1 MTFSFF
7 VPCLV
12 ACRIL
17 ASDQGSNLVS
27 SESAQVLTTGLPG
40 NSQMILA
47 GKLMYPRCLLFC
59 KNYVQDRVY
68 LPPGHRAS
76 NRRSCALISGRISPG
91 SFSLAQ
97 MSSIPPFGSGDEFI
111 GWQALLLANSF
122 LICLFRVPLLINLC
136 RAGHSSATEAPPT
149 QSHSVSCNCSRRIV
163 AMCLSRLLQ
172 SWVPNHLGLG
182 GFPGGST
189 VKNPPAMQIWVQ
201 SLGRED
207 LLEEMATHSSILAWE
222 IPWTEETCGLQ
233 SMGSQSQTATKQ

>member
-76 NRRSCALISGRISPG
+76 NRRSCALISGHISPG

-172 SWVPNHLGLG
+172 SWVPNHLRARWLPRWLNGQE
-182 GFPGGST
+182 ST
-189 VKNPPAMQIWVQ
+189 CNA
-201 SLGRED
+201 D
-207 LLEEMATHSSILAWE
+207 
-222 IPWTEETCGLQ
+222 
-233 SMGSQSQTATKQ
+233 MGSIPGQGRSSWGDGNPLQYSCLGNPMDRGNLRTTVHGVAESDCD